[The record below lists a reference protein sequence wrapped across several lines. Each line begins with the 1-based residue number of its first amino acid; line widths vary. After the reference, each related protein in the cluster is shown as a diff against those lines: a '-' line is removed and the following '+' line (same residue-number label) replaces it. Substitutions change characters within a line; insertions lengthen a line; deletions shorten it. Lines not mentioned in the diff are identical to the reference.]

1 MADEFST
8 SDSSTQELLAR
19 LRSPAG
25 NEAFAQFLEIYSPSI
40 LQIARQYAYDC
51 NRLNDC
57 YLFISDK
64 LTDNNFHRLV
74 SYKPEGSASFRS
86 WLSVVV
92 ANLCID
98 WHRQRRGRPR
108 LFKSIKQLS
117 KLDQTVF
124 KHRFQ
129 QRLSIDACLETLRG
143 YFPDLNE
150 LQLAGSVARINT
162 VLTPAQVK
170 FLNAQQVKTIS
181 LDQSHEGSST
191 FQPVSMDSSPE
202 AVTVDLQ
209 DREKLNQ
216 ALGKLTP
223 KQRLLIK
230 LRYQQDLSLK
240 EVARLTRLGDPFRAR
255 RHIQAALNQLAQYFK
270 IET

>member
-8 SDSSTQELLAR
+8 SDLSTQGLLAR
-19 LRSPAG
+19 LRTPAG

-40 LQIARQYAYDC
+40 LQIARQYAYDR

-74 SYKPEGSASFRS
+74 SYKPEGSANFRS

-117 KLDQTVF
+117 QFDQSVF

-129 QRLSIDACLETLRG
+129 QRLSMDACLETLRG

-150 LQLAGSVARINT
+150 LQLAGSVARIT
-162 VLTPAQVK
+162 TALTHTQVQ
-170 FLNAQQVKTIS
+170 FLNAQQSKTVS
-181 LDQSHEGSST
+181 LDQEYQFKPGN
-191 FQPVSMDSSPE
+191 QLISPIANPE
-202 AVTVDLQ
+202 ESAGNLQ
-209 DREKLNQ
+209 ELEKLQ
-216 ALGKLTP
+216 HALATLTH

-230 LRYQQDLSLK
+230 LRYGQDLSLK

-255 RHIQAALNQLAQYFK
+255 RHIQTALDQLAEKFK
-270 IET
+270 D